1 MLLFYYYRCTSVLLI
16 SKGARKAPENPQ
28 RNLQVGSCSRTRNYQ
43 EQNQHKGPLQNFK
56 LGLSATNQLYCGHSD
71 RNAVLP
77 IRWRTDRHI
86 TVDDDNKFSWQWRR
100 LLFIAQ
106 PPANRKPQSSSK
118 SVPSLKKPATCT
130 SHFLLLPGKY
140 GHFTA
145 IIANIRIGS
154 DVHLYC
160 LPLHC
165 NAKNRILELY
175 RYVGISP
182 LTIQRCETPRSKS
195 TWRMNKLCTLQFKY
209 STTGNVT

>member
-1 MLLFYYYRCTSVLLI
+1 MLLFSYYRCTSVLLI

-28 RNLQVGSCSRTRNYQ
+28 RNLLVGSCSRTRNYQ

-106 PPANRKPQSSSK
+106 QPANRKPQSSSK
-118 SVPSLKKPATCT
+118 SSEAWRSQRHAHHIFFYFPANMAISLQ
-130 SHFLLLPGKY
+130 SLPT
-140 GHFTA
+140 F
-145 IIANIRIGS
+145 GS
-154 DVHLYC
+154 DRMYTYTAC
-160 LPLHC
+160 LC
-165 NAKNRILELY
+165 IVMQKIA
-175 RYVGISP
+175 
-182 LTIQRCETPRSKS
+182 
-195 TWRMNKLCTLQFKY
+195 F
-209 STTGNVT
+209 